1 MRCRGEVPSKVTESL
16 LKDRGHAILMAL
28 IDTHIRTAEPVSSRS
43 LVEQYKLDICPATV
57 RSVMAEL
64 ESEDFLKQPH
74 TSAGRI
80 PTEKAYRYYVDCL
93 RGHESGMGK
102 EQIERVRKALEGFSG
117 GVEDFLR
124 RTSRFLSDLSRCV
137 GVVLP
142 PRPGRGSFRKVT
154 FVSVGGDTILAVLVS
169 VAGVTTHK
177 LVRTGE
183 GFSQE
188 SLDRMS
194 SYLNGRFSGM
204 SLSEMRRRVERDLGR
219 DLENLE
225 RWMGEALKLSS
236 GFFEEVS
243 GPEVYLEGG
252 VRFLEMPEFLTDLD
266 SMRAVFMAFDE
277 KRELVALLDKTIRAR
292 DLSVFIGSETGME
305 GMKGTSLV
313 VSTFGAEGGPQGA
326 VGVIGPTRMDY
337 SMVIP
342 LVNSTAAV
350 ISDRFPVID
359 DRH

>member
-1 MRCRGEVPSKVTESL
+1 MVMEFAQN
-16 LKDRGHAILMAL
+16 DRRHAILMAL
-28 IDTHIRTAEPVSSRS
+28 IDTHIRTAEPVGSRS
-43 LVEQYKLDICPATV
+43 LVESYKLGISPATV
-57 RSVMAEL
+57 RGVLADL
-64 ESEDFLKQPH
+64 ESEGFLRQPH

-80 PTEKAYRYYVDCL
+80 PTEKSYRYYVDSL
-93 RGHESGMGK
+93 LGREPG
-102 EQIERVRKALEGFSG
+102 IERDQLEGVRKALEGFSG

-124 RTSRFLSDLSRCV
+124 WTSRFLSDLSRCV

-142 PRPGRGSFRKVT
+142 PRPGRGSFRKVS
-154 FVSVGGDTILAVLVS
+154 FVSVGGNSVLAILVS

-177 LVRTGE
+177 LIRTGE

-188 SLDRMS
+188 TLDRMS
-194 SYLNGRFSGM
+194 SYLNSRFSGM
-204 SLSEMRRRVERDLGR
+204 SLSEMRKKVQRDLSR

-236 GFFEEVS
+236 GFFEEAG

-266 SMRAVFMAFDE
+266 SMRSVFRAFDE
-277 KRELVALLDKTIRAR
+277 KRELVALLDKTIKAR
-292 DLSVFIGSETGME
+292 DLTVFIGSETGME
-305 GMKGTSLV
+305 GMRGTSLV

-337 SMVIP
+337 SRVIP
-342 LVNSTAAV
+342 LVDSTAEV

-359 DRH
+359 GR